1 MIRLA
6 LSTLL
11 TSIAG
16 TLLGWAVRLT
26 ARIAP
31 LRPDPI
37 EVPAATQEPAP
48 ERAVIIHAEDLPLRY
63 ALLLAADDMPDE
75 RMPPGMRL
83 AYLLAGARPLTGGS
97 RCPVN

>member
-1 MIRLA
+1 MLTLA

-11 TSIAG
+11 ASTAS
-16 TLLGWAVRLT
+16 TLLGWAARLT

-31 LRPDPI
+31 VRPEPEPI
-37 EVPAATQEPAP
+37 EADEP
-48 ERAVIIHAEDLPLRY
+48 ERAVIISAEDLPLRY

-75 RMPPGMRL
+75 RMPPGMQL
-83 AYLLAGARPLTGGS
+83 AYMLAGARPLTGGS

>member
-11 TSIAG
+11 ASTAG
-16 TLLGWAVRLT
+16 TLLGWAARLT

-31 LRPDPI
+31 LRPDPEPI
-37 EVPAATQEPAP
+37 EADEPD
-48 ERAVIIHAEDLPLRY
+48 RAVIIRAEDLPLRY

-83 AYLLAGARPLTGGS
+83 AYMLAGARPLTGGS

>member
-1 MIRLA
+1 MLTLA

-11 TSIAG
+11 ASTAG
-16 TLLGWAVRLT
+16 TLLGWAARLT

-31 LRPDPI
+31 LRPEPI
-37 EVPAATQEPAP
+37 EVPALHQEPAP
-48 ERAVIIHAEDLPLRY
+48 ERAVIIRAEDLPLRY
-63 ALLLAADDMPDE
+63 ALLLAADDMSDE

-83 AYLLAGARPLTGGS
+83 AYMLAGARPLTGGS